1 MLSAT
6 TNSRPTFCFCCY
18 EYVSVCLS
26 VHHSEC
32 DLLLWVCVGLS
43 VCSSQWVW
51 SVAMSVCLSV
61 CWWQRVGGTDN
72 LSCLLVLPPHRG
84 AGYTQLMIALS
95 KYMSH
100 VHLTQRFC
108 WSLPR
113 CNCELSWKWLNQSRC
128 RLGSGLGWAVG
139 IMYWVGAQ
147 ISQGKGHF
155 CGCPCDVVFCWNC
168 LTTCFACMVWNCK
181 SSWNWKWVFLACR
194 LPAVSSVA
202 VRWHTWATCQW
213 RAARRPRVLLE
224 IRRRGFPAEIPH
236 VIPPRWT
243 HRLRFVSLCVC
254 LISDVVHFTL

>member
-1 MLSAT
+1 VHLVSLPVLAACHRECVE
-6 TNSRPTFCFCCY
+6 NAFCQYKLKANF
-18 EYVSVCLS
+18 VL
-26 VHHSEC
+26 
-32 DLLLWVCVGLS
+32 LLLWVCFGLS

-128 RLGSGLGWAVG
+128 RLGVRT
-139 IMYWVGAQ
+139 WVG
-147 ISQGKGHF
+147 GRNHVLG
-155 CGCPCDVVFCWNC
+155 GCPDSPGEGAFLWVP
-168 LTTCFACMVWNCK
+168 VWCGLLLK
-181 SSWNWKWVFLACR
+181 LFDYLLR
-194 LPAVSSVA
+194 L
-202 VRWHTWATCQW
+202 CG
-213 RAARRPRVLLE
+213 LKL
-224 IRRRGFPAEIPH
+224 
-236 VIPPRWT
+236 
-243 HRLRFVSLCVC
+243 
-254 LISDVVHFTL
+254 